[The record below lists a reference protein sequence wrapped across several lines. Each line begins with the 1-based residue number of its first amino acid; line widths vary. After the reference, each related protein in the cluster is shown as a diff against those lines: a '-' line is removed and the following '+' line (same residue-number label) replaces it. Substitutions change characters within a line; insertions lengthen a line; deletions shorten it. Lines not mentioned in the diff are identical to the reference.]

1 MILSYD
7 YFVEKL
13 NSRLKTDDSFYYDL
27 LCKVIKDPTRYVG
40 IFRIT
45 NVKTKLI
52 QNVTQ
57 SREIKLGD
65 FMEDIVTDYIHAM
78 GYTNLNKHIGTDTE
92 GNPLNADQ
100 AFREGNT
107 IFLIEQKIRD
117 DHDSTKK
124 RGQYDNFRKKY
135 TLLKTQYPDC
145 TINATMWF
153 IDNSFAKNKRYYLT
167 KASQESSNNV
177 TLNILYGGALFDT
190 IFNRNDVWE
199 EICEYLGK
207 HKQERNDEIL
217 HIPDFDTSPE
227 MLNALKQL
235 KMNVPNLYRKL
246 MSDKPIYVQLRKEL
260 FPTST
265 NLNLV

>member
-7 YFVEKL
+7 YFV
-13 NSRLKTDDSFYYDL
+13 DL

-177 TLNILYGGALFDT
+177 TLNILYGDALFDT

-235 KMNVPNLYRKL
+235 KINDPNLYRKL

-265 NLNLV
+265 NLKLL